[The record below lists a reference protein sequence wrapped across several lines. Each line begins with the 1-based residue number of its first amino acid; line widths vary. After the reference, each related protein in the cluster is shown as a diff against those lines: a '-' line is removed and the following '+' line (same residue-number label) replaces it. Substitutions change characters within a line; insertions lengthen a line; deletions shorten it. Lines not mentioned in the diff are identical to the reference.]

1 MCLHCSLKKIVKA
14 WNSENKKDQIKI
26 NLLSKNSK
34 DFIWEKIMEKL
45 KKKCK
50 NEWCLL
56 NMHFI
61 KKTKDEEILNH
72 TFLPEKLS
80 EWYINSRQWLT
91 TLDIE
96 AVLNQYENKIDD
108 FLFIGPVPLD
118 FDKTY
123 GPGLCIVDELC
134 KLKLKDLIKEK
145 IFKLGVVFNL
155 DPHDKPGSHWVALY
169 ADLNKNEIYYFDSY
183 GLEPPNEI
191 ENLMN
196 RMKEQGKELSKNI
209 DLYYN
214 DIRHQFKNSEC
225 GVYCIHFIIQFLEG
239 KSFKKII
246 ENVIFD
252 DEMNKNRD
260 IYFRPSCN
268 KKHINL
274 HIFLLALSQL
284 IKLPV

>member
-1 MCLHCSLKKIVKA
+1 MSFCSPQKKSSKKTCFSTDALKKIIKA
-14 WNSENKKDQIKI
+14 WNSENKIDKI
-26 NLLSKNSK
+26 SLDNFSKKSR
-34 DFIWEKIMEKL
+34 DLMWEKIMEKL
-45 KKKCK
+45 NKKCK

-56 NMHFI
+56 NMNFV
-61 KKTKDEEILNH
+61 KKMKDEEILNQ
-72 TFLPEKLS
+72 TFRPEKPS
-80 EWYINSRQWLT
+80 EWYKNTRQWLT

-96 AVLNQYENKIDD
+96 AVLNQYEDMVED

-191 ENLMN
+191 EILMN

-225 GVYCIHFIIQFLEG
+225 GVYWGKAQLESRTRQVVAKEFEPDPHG
-239 KSFKKII
+239 
-246 ENVIFD
+246 
-252 DEMNKNRD
+252 
-260 IYFRPSCN
+260 
-268 KKHINL
+268 
-274 HIFLLALSQL
+274 
-284 IKLPV
+284 